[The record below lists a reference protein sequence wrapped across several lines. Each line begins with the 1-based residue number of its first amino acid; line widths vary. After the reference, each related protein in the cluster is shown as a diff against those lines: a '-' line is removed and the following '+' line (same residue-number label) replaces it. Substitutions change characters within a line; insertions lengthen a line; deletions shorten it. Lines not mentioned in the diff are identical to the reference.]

1 MRRER
6 DGIVRCNGFRT
17 VWEAQFLGWSFG
29 IWLIVFALS
38 RFIPNREG
46 QDLQASYSLLHEDGC
61 PTTPSK
67 AKKRAPHGELHFQ
80 KSKCGCA

>member
-1 MRRER
+1 MASVPC
-6 DGIVRCNGFRT
+6 GMFISSLP
-17 VWEAQFLGWSFG
+17 VWDSANMLP
-29 IWLIVFALS
+29 LS

-67 AKKRAPHGELHFQ
+67 VKKRAPHGELHFQ
-80 KSKCGCA
+80 KSKPGCTYSISS